1 MSRFTTLEAKVV
13 LETPLSFFG
22 GEFLDSDGIDIHGI
36 WVSFL
41 LGMVVIPVVLEG
53 NKWVIS
59 SFGDFVGPFPNLFG
73 MEGLLV
79 PFLHGGWDNVHG
91 VDSSHKLGRDSSGKE
106 INQDIFVSDSAK
118 GSVVF
123 KFRDVVEN
131 VKVIVDLGGGWPS
144 YGLLFGVFEDE

>member
-22 GEFLDSDGIDIHGI
+22 GEFLDSDGINIHGI

-59 SFGDFVGPFPNLFG
+59 SFGDFVGPFPNLFE

-79 PFLHGGWDNVHG
+79 LFFHGGWDVVHG
-91 VDSSHKLGRDSSGKE
+91 VDPSHKLGRDSSGKE

-123 KFRDVVEN
+123 KF
-131 VKVIVDLGGGWPS
+131 
-144 YGLLFGVFEDE
+144 